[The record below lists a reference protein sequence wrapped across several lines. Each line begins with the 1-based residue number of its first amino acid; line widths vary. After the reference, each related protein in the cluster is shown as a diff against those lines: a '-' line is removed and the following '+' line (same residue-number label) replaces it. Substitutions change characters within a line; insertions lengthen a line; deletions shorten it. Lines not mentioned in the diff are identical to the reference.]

1 MVISR
6 MQAREY
12 AERFAFGAEVAA
24 KAMNGDAKAA
34 EAAKEPVPA

>member
-12 AERFAFGAEVAA
+12 AERLGFGAEVAA
-24 KAMNGDAKAA
+24 AGD
-34 EAAKEPVPA
+34 EARRGARPPEP

>member
-12 AERFAFGAEVAA
+12 AERLQFGAEVAA
-24 KAMNGDAKAA
+24 KAMA
-34 EAAKEPVPA
+34 EGGSKEPVPA